1 MSYILVIVESPAKC
15 KKIEKILG
23 SNYKV
28 MGSYGH
34 IRQLN
39 NLNQIND
46 DYECNYD
53 IIDSKK
59 KVINDIK
66 KAIKN
71 SIEVVL
77 ATDDDREGESIAW
90 HIADVFNL
98 NIKTTKRIIFHEITE
113 KAIKEAIENPKII
126 NMNLVNAQK
135 CRQILDLLVGFK
147 ITPLLWKNITSN
159 KNNSLSA
166 GRCQT
171 PALRLIYDNYKEI
184 ENNPGKLCYNISGY
198 FTSNCTRFELNKDLY
213 KKEELLDFLEKSK
226 IHKHILKKDE
236 IKEVIKTPPQPY
248 TTSLLQQSANN
259 KFNFSPKETMSLAQK
274 LYELGYITY
283 MRTDSMFY
291 SEEFIASTI
300 IYIEKIYNKKYV
312 QKNIEKYKHKEKE
325 KEKQKEDNKKKNK
338 KDKNKKPDTS
348 QEAHEAIRPT
358 NINVKELEENEN
370 INKKHIKL
378 YKLIWTNSLQ
388 SLMADA
394 VFNRMN
400 ITINA
405 PLNYYYKYS
414 AEIIKFIGYLIVEDY
429 EKSKE
434 NLTNKA
440 NYSYFETY
448 IDNKEID
455 YKKIVCEETL
465 KELVSHIN
473 ECKLVKLLE
482 QKGIGRPSTFSSLVD
497 KIQERKYVNK
507 ENVQGIKKEIE
518 IYTLVKDNI
527 NIKKEEKQFKNEKN
541 KLVITQIGIF
551 VIEFLIKYFDTLFD
565 YNYTNNMEKK
575 LDEIANNNEVYKNL
589 CNECNIFIEEL
600 IKNNELTNK
609 NSTNS
614 KKTTNI
620 QIDDKHTYYIGKNGP
635 VIKYKKEDDSLGF
648 YSVKSDINIDKLK
661 NNEYKLEELIE
672 TNDKL
677 LGMYKNKE
685 VYLKNGKFGYY
696 IENGD
701 IKKSLNYV
709 KINIPHKNITL
720 EDAIQILDESSNSTN
735 KLIRK
740 INDDLSIRTGK
751 YGDYIFYKTD
761 KMKKPQFLKLTNF
774 ENDYKTCDIKLL
786 KNYII
791 ENHKIVV
798 K

>member
-34 IRQLN
+34 IRELS
-39 NLNQIND
+39 NLNQINN
-46 DYECNYD
+46 DYECTYD
-53 IIDSKK
+53 TIDSKK

-71 SIEVVL
+71 STEVVL
-77 ATDDDREGESIAW
+77 ATDDDREGEAIAW

-98 NIKTTKRIIFHEITE
+98 NINTTKRIIFHEITE

-159 KNNSLSA
+159 KTNSLSA

-184 ENNPGKLCYNISGY
+184 ENNPGKLCYNILGY
-198 FTSNCTRFELNKDLY
+198 FTSNCIRFELNKDLY
-213 KKEELLDFLEKSK
+213 KKEEVLDFLEKSK

-236 IKEVIKTPPQPY
+236 IKEAIKTPPQPY

-259 KFNFSPKETMSLAQK
+259 KHNFSPKETMSLAQK

-283 MRTDSMFY
+283 MRTDSTFY
-291 SEEFIASTI
+291 SEEFIESTI
-300 IYIEKIYNKKYV
+300 IYIEKTYNKKYV
-312 QKNIEKYKHKEKE
+312 QKNIEK
-325 KEKQKEDNKKKNK
+325 QKEDNKTKNK

-400 ITINA
+400 ITITA
-405 PLNYYYKYS
+405 PLTYYYKYS
-414 AEIIKFIGYLIVEDY
+414 TEIIKFIGYLIVEDY

-434 NLTNKA
+434 YLTNKA
-440 NYSYFETY
+440 NYSYFESY

-455 YKKIVCEETL
+455 YKKIICEETL
-465 KELVSHIN
+465 KELGSHIN

-482 QKGIGRPSTFSSLVD
+482 QRGIGRPSTFSTLID

-518 IYTLVKDNI
+518 IYTLTNDNI
-527 NIKKEEKQFKNEKN
+527 DIKREEKQFKNEKN

-575 LDEIANNNEVYKNL
+575 LDDIAKNNEAYKKL

-600 IKNNELTNK
+600 IKNNELTN
-609 NSTNS
+609 TNS

-620 QIDDKHTYYIGKNGP
+620 QIDDKYTYCIGKNGP
-635 VIKYKKEDDSLGF
+635 VIKYKKEDESLGF

-661 NNEYKLEELIE
+661 NNEYKLEDLIE

-677 LGMYKNKE
+677 LGLYNNKE
-685 VYLKNGKFGYY
+685 VYLKKGNFGYY
-696 IENGD
+696 LENGD

-709 KINIPHKNITL
+709 KINIPQKNITL
-720 EDAIQILDESSNSTN
+720 EDAIQILDETSNSSN
-735 KLIRK
+735 KLIRR
-740 INDDLSIRTGK
+740 INNDLSIRTGK

-761 KMKKPQFLKLTNF
+761 KMKKPQFLKLTNC

-791 ENHKIVV
+791 EHHKIVI